1 MKMSKLI
8 VTGALA
14 AAVAAPL
21 GQAANSRVQVA
32 GTLAPPSEVSQAQQ
46 QAGHDQATRLV
57 QVGGALVSPSGM
69 SAYEQNLGSVSAS
82 TSDSSGFGTT
92 GIVAASVLAGALIL
106 IAATAMT
113 FRNRRRVATAGC

>member
-1 MKMSKLI
+1 MKLTKFI

-21 GQAANSRVQVA
+21 GQAANDRVQVA
-32 GTLAPPSEVSQAQQ
+32 GTLVPPSEVSQAQL
-46 QAGHDQATRLV
+46 QAGHDPATRMV
-57 QVGGALVSPSGM
+57 QVGGALVGPSGM
-69 SAYEQNLGSVSAS
+69 SAYEQGLGSASAS
-82 TSDSSGFGTT
+82 TSDSSGFGTS
-92 GIVAASVLAGALIL
+92 GIVAASVLATALIL